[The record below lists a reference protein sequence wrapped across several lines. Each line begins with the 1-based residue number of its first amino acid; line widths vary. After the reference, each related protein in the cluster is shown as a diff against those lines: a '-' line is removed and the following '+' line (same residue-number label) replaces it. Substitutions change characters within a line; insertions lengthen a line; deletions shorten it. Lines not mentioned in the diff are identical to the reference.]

1 VTEPLAE
8 EPQEEIE
15 GGFSRRTIGW
25 IAGIAVVSFLA
36 SALLSV
42 YGRDLIPKPFS
53 GANTFSDSAL
63 GHRALAEL
71 LEALGL
77 GVFPRQSFGGGALGP
92 ERPLILAEP
101 DSNLGRLA
109 SLRKEAKD
117 RNAPLVVVLP
127 KWRPGPPRKDRPEWL
142 ESVKLMPESQI
153 LRVAEALGDDVPDNL
168 DLRLVSGDKLGCGVG
183 REGGLAVSISDAY
196 LLVAHPG
203 LDPVVSCR
211 GGSLIARLK
220 AEGPAVYLISDPDLL
235 NNHGLGRGANAE
247 VIHSFL
253 VRELG
258 ARGVVFDETIHG
270 FVRDTGLLAEAL
282 RFPLVFGLLQGM
294 VLLGVV
300 LWAGMGRFGK
310 PLPAPSPLGAGKE
323 ILIDNTAKLLTNGGH
338 SEDSLAQYFRQ
349 TTRAVAAF
357 YFLPPDLPE
366 PERLARLQKLT
377 GARRRGFDLAEMER
391 SIWKLPLGPRGAEQA
406 ARIARRLYEWRLEM
420 TNVHRKSP

>member
-8 EPQEEIE
+8 EPREEIE

-71 LEALGL
+71 LRAMGL
-77 GVFPRQSFGGGALGP
+77 GVASRQSVSGGVGP

-101 DSNLGRLA
+101 DFNPSRLA
-109 SLRKEAKD
+109 NLRAEAKN
-117 RNAPLVVVLP
+117 RNAPLVLVLP
-127 KWRPGPPRKDRPEWL
+127 KWQPGPSRKDRPEWL
-142 ESVKLMPESQI
+142 ESVELMRESQI
-153 LRVAEALGDDVPDNL
+153 LRVVYALGDEAPNGL
-168 DLRLVSGDKLGCGVG
+168 ELRPAGDRLGCGVG
-183 REGGLAVSISDAY
+183 REEGLAVSIHYPY
-196 LLVAHPG
+196 LLAANPG

-220 AEGPAVYLISDPDLL
+220 TKSGPAVYLISDPDLL

-247 VIHSFL
+247 VVYSFL

-270 FVRDTGLLAEAL
+270 FERDTGLLAEAL

-323 ILIDNTAKLLTNGGH
+323 ILIDNTAKLLTNGVH

-366 PERLARLQKLT
+366 PERLAKLQKLT
-377 GARRRGFDLAEMER
+377 GARRRGLDLAEVER
-391 SIWKLPLGPRGAEQA
+391 SLWKLPLGPRGAEQA

-420 TNVHRKSP
+420 TNVHRESP